1 MKSLRT
7 NSAAHVRRQ
16 ALLLLV
22 PRTESPADPG
32 LPGHPPQDML
42 QLLRVRDRF
51 QRPYHRLLRKP
62 KPRAA
67 AAAAAAAATAA
78 DDEGDAAAQAHDSST
93 AEGASSS
100 SSHSSST
107 DTTATSSSSSSGQEG
122 QLSDEELSAIIRSAF
137 PPSTLGEAQ
146 LGQLLS
152 LERELQARGRFL
164 PLMSIFPY
172 DAAQHKWKV
181 PWREADLLARTW
193 MGLRR
198 QYLERS

>member
-1 MKSLRT
+1 
-7 NSAAHVRRQ
+7 
-16 ALLLLV
+16 
-22 PRTESPADPG
+22 
-32 LPGHPPQDML
+32 LPTPQDML

-67 AAAAAAAATAA
+67 AAAAAAATEA
-78 DDEGDAAAQAHDSST
+78 DEEGDAAAQAQDMST
-93 AEGASSS
+93 AEAASS

-107 DTTATSSSSSSGQEG
+107 DTTTTSSGSSSSEEG

-137 PPSTLGEAQ
+137 PPSTLSEAQ

-172 DAAQHKWKV
+172 DASQHKWKV

-193 MGLRR
+193 MGVRR